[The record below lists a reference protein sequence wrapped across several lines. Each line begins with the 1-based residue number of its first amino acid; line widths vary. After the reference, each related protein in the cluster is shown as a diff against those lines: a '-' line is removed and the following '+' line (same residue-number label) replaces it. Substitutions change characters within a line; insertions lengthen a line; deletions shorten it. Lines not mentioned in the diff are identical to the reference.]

1 MFLAGK
7 SPANGKP
14 ASTKSSN
21 SSCHRELPVLPDF
34 VLDKV
39 FFLYGNVA
47 DRHSVYRYIYAY
59 GGTVEEYMC
68 DEVKFVITD
77 DSWDENFDSALQ
89 DNNNLIF
96 VKSKWI
102 QDIHEQ
108 QKFVPHQ
115 KYAIVPT

>member
-1 MFLAGK
+1 
-7 SPANGKP
+7 
-14 ASTKSSN
+14 
-21 SSCHRELPVLPDF
+21 
-34 VLDKV
+34 
-39 FFLYGNVA
+39 
-47 DRHSVYRYIYAY
+47 
-59 GGTVEEYMC
+59 MC